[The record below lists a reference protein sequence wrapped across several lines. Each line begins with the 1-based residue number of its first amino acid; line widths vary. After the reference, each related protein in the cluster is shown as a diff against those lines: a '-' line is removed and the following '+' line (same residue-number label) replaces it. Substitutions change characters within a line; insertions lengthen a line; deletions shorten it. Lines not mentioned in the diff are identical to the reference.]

1 MEKSDLVKVIEAGIA
16 LEKKGLINYLNFAH
30 KSKSMTGKNMFIRLA
45 KDEYDHMNILE
56 GIKANIVEGKVM
68 EKPQIPTEEIE
79 TLLPKIKSKDGLIK
93 GEEGASDIEALKM
106 ALEFEKKAANYFAE
120 LAEKAEDEE
129 TKKLA
134 RELARWEETHYDL
147 IQAEI
152 DSITNTGFYFG
163 VKEFEMSER
172 F

>member
-1 MEKSDLVKVIEAGIA
+1 MEKRNLVRVIESGIA
-16 LEKKGLINYLNFAH
+16 LEKEGLINYLNFAH

-45 KDEYDHMNILE
+45 KDEYDHMIILE
-56 GIKANIVEGKVM
+56 GMKSKILEGKVM
-68 EKPQIPTEEIE
+68 EKPKIPTEEIE
-79 TLLPKIKSKDGLIK
+79 GLMPKIKSKDGLIK

-106 ALEFEKKAANYFAE
+106 ALAFEKQAANYFAE
-120 LAEKAEDEE
+120 LADKAEDEE

-134 RELARWEETHYDL
+134 RELSRWEETHYDL